1 MLVDLQRVTGGGK
14 VTVEI
19 YWMDSWGREQSRK
32 EILLEMWLVL
42 DGFAPL

>member
-32 EILLEMWLVL
+32 EILSNEIEISYYI
-42 DGFAPL
+42 PE